1 MVTRRLSLLPLVGIL
16 LLFILAVAFTQIKG
30 GTVGGNVNPP
40 DAGLRAFLF
49 SGKDTLSANVASG
62 TFQFA
67 KVPSGTYKLLVEAV
81 PPYKNAVK
89 DGIRVLEGEF
99 TDAGQIEL
107 TK

>member
-1 MVTRRLSLLPLVGIL
+1 MVKRSQNLLMFPVL
-16 LLFILAVAFTQIKG
+16 LLLLMLAAAFRNIT

-40 DAGLRAFLF
+40 EVALRAFLF
-49 SGKDTLSANVASG
+49 SAKDTLSVNIAAGN
-62 TFQFA
+62 FQFT
-67 KVPSGTYKLLVEAV
+67 KVPSGTYKLLVEAA

-89 DGIRVLEGEF
+89 EGLRVIEGEF